1 MNPRPPGAY
10 ANPHLAGIGLGLVLL
25 AAFVIMGRGLG
36 ASGAFSSTVSW
47 FVNLVAPAHAQANE
61 YMQQYLGDG
70 STHPL
75 KAWLVFEVIG
85 VAAGALVSGLL
96 AGRAHIA
103 VEKGPR
109 VSTAV
114 RLLCAAQR
122 RQLGLHDHG
131 VRRRL
136 RGRLVLQVA
145 MAMMTPLFKYGLFG
159 EEFSLLVAFVLG
171 LGFGFF
177 LERAGFGSARKLAA
191 QFYLYDMSVFKVM
204 FTAIVTAMLGVTYL
218 GWIGWL
224 DLSLVY
230 LVPTHLGPQ
239 LVGGLVL
246 GVGFVI
252 GGYCPG
258 TSVASLAT
266 GRIDA
271 MVYALGI
278 FAGTFVYAE
287 VYPAIKGFVNAD
299 AMGQVTLPEVLG
311 LPYGVVVFAVVVIAV
326 VGFWGATKI
335 ERWVGSK
342 S

>member
-1 MNPRPPGAY
+1 
-10 ANPHLAGIGLGLVLL
+10 
-25 AAFVIMGRGLG
+25 
-36 ASGAFSSTVSW
+36 
-47 FVNLVAPAHAQANE
+47 
-61 YMQQYLGDG
+61 
-70 STHPL
+70 
-75 KAWLVFEVIG
+75 
-85 VAAGALVSGLL
+85 
-96 AGRAHIA
+96 
-103 VEKGPR
+103 
-109 VSTAV
+109 
-114 RLLCAAQR
+114 
-122 RQLGLHDHG
+122 
-131 VRRRL
+131 
-136 RGRLVLQVA
+136 

-171 LGFGFF
+171 IGFGFC

-224 DLSLVY
+224 DLGLVY

-246 GVGFVI
+246 GVGFVV

-287 VYPAIKGFVNAD
+287 VYPAIKEFVNAD

-311 LPYGVVVFAVVVIAV
+311 LPYGLVVFAVVVIAV
-326 VGFWGATKI
+326 VGFWGATKV
-335 ERWVGSK
+335 ERWIGGRS
-342 S
+342 

>member
-1 MNPRPPGAY
+1 
-10 ANPHLAGIGLGLVLL
+10 
-25 AAFVIMGRGLG
+25 
-36 ASGAFSSTVSW
+36 
-47 FVNLVAPAHAQANE
+47 
-61 YMQQYLGDG
+61 
-70 STHPL
+70 
-75 KAWLVFEVIG
+75 
-85 VAAGALVSGLL
+85 
-96 AGRAHIA
+96 
-103 VEKGPR
+103 
-109 VSTAV
+109 
-114 RLLCAAQR
+114 
-122 RQLGLHDHG
+122 
-131 VRRRL
+131 
-136 RGRLVLQVA
+136 

-239 LVGGLVL
+239 LAGGLVL

-278 FAGTFVYAE
+278 FAGTFFYAE

-326 VGFWGATKI
+326 VGFWGATRI

>member
-1 MNPRPPGAY
+1 
-10 ANPHLAGIGLGLVLL
+10 
-25 AAFVIMGRGLG
+25 
-36 ASGAFSSTVSW
+36 
-47 FVNLVAPAHAQANE
+47 
-61 YMQQYLGDG
+61 
-70 STHPL
+70 
-75 KAWLVFEVIG
+75 
-85 VAAGALVSGLL
+85 
-96 AGRAHIA
+96 
-103 VEKGPR
+103 
-109 VSTAV
+109 
-114 RLLCAAQR
+114 
-122 RQLGLHDHG
+122 
-131 VRRRL
+131 
-136 RGRLVLQVA
+136 
-145 MAMMTPLFKYGLFG
+145 MMTPLFKYGLFG

-224 DLSLVY
+224 DLGLVY

-246 GVGFVI
+246 GVGFVV

-311 LPYGVVVFAVVVIAV
+311 LPYGLVVFAVVVIAV
-326 VGFWGATKI
+326 AGFWGATKV
-335 ERWVGSK
+335 ERWVGGRS
-342 S
+342 